1 MASINEKP
9 SRNRA
14 SAISVAIRD
23 LLERRNL
30 TQDDLATEA
39 GLSRVQINRILN
51 GGWAKTRPETRTQ
64 ILGALSVSEEDLL
77 GIDTL
82 QQYRAF
88 VLERHKLQSLAGLGF
103 AEHHRR
109 PLDSFY
115 VAPNA
120 VPVVDKKPESD
131 RFDEE
136 PCDQPVSRDEPKSA
150 IDWISKSSR
159 AIVLGVPGAGK
170 TTLLNYMA
178 SKVADNGLAG
188 ADVPIVVRLP
198 EFALAIE
205 KQPDLDFIDWA
216 VSRAEEARCSNTGPA
231 LQDKLSSDPAT
242 MLFLLD
248 GLDEVPLGRREDA
261 LGEVSLRTRVIRA
274 IERFIKNSPDAKFV
288 LTSRINGFDPSPW
301 SNLRFDQFRLLEYGE
316 EQIREVVDKWSVI
329 LATSK
334 AETPGKISTDLAEAI
349 FGNARVNQLARNPL
363 ILTVLILM
371 CKSRGYALPRRR
383 VDLYAKITEVF
394 LDTWDAS
401 KQKEFGFREVGFV
414 DLDPRELNW
423 LIAELALAMQ
433 RASLVTAHRWWIVD
447 HLHKTL
453 CSRIGFDANT
463 AKEQTDPILTFL
475 SERAG
480 LLEQRMP
487 GVYAFTHRTMQEYF
501 AAIGL
506 EQEAEGNASTTASLP
521 ELMRSY
527 LYHPEWSEVVRLV
540 AAHVSPARAEELL
553 KVIVDDADPTGRFL
567 RRGPLLALQCLS
579 DGATVPSRQ
588 FTQSVFDSFLTLGQS
603 SWVWLTRELFCIL
616 PAFDGTRHQ
625 PNAEGLKAE
634 VLDRA
639 KNALTS
645 YEYKKLEL
653 SCTLPDFESWQP
665 KDDEKTEPILSRSL
679 VPGGDSIYVANV
691 DLASN
696 EPAAWLRLAIKK
708 LQDEKFSSIG
718 KRQLLGWLQWH
729 AAEEPKSTKTIVK
742 ALKKIIASDGD
753 SKVREAAVA
762 TLAELSQTH
771 KETQPLLLNL
781 LQNIEETDAVRA
793 AALRGLCE
801 SESVADFEPLL
812 VALLDDEGEPEQVRV
827 ASAQALEKLV
837 SDSTVARDAV
847 LAIAQAEPDN
857 RVGMACVYA
866 LKSLCSDF
874 VERYQAWSRDGM
886 LHSIEAC
893 LILAEELVSGG
904 IVWDLECVVELEER
918 LIAVGKGHGG
928 SGKPCKHMFEAINQL
943 CNARERLSGM
953 TIESVLRDTLKP
965 LGARVVY
972 GFVYG
977 STARNAQNAES
988 DIDLMLLGDITQRDL
1003 GGLIKKAESILGR
1016 ELRPTTFTLDEFA
1029 EKFRQGNRFVSEV
1042 MEKPK
1047 KFIETC
1053 GVMRTEE
1060 DLRNDLGAVAKEQ
1073 LAS

>member
-1 MASINEKP
+1 MASTDEKP
-9 SRNRA
+9 THNRA
-14 SAISVAIRD
+14 SAISVAIRE
-23 LLERRNL
+23 LLDRRGM
-30 TQDDLATEA
+30 TQDDLATDA

-51 GGWAKTRPETRTQ
+51 GGWAKTRPETRAQ
-64 ILGALSVSEEDLL
+64 ILGALVVSEEDLL
-77 GIDTL
+77 GIDSL

-88 VLERHKLQSLAGLGF
+88 VLKKHRLQSLAGLGF

-115 VAPNA
+115 VPPNA
-120 VPVVDKKPESD
+120 VCVVDKKSESD

-136 PCDQPVSRDEPKSA
+136 PCDQPVNQEEPKSA
-150 IDWISKSSR
+150 VELISKVSR
-159 AIVLGVPGAGK
+159 SVVLGVPGAGK

-178 SKVADNGLAG
+178 SKVANDGLAG
-188 ADVPIVVRLP
+188 TDVPIVVRLP

-205 KQPDLDFIDWA
+205 KQPELDFIDWA

-231 LQDKLSSDPAT
+231 LQDKLLSDPAT
-242 MLFLLD
+242 MMFLLD
-248 GLDEVPLGRREDA
+248 GLDEVPLGRREDVV
-261 LGEVSLRTRVIRA
+261 GGVSLRTRVIRA
-274 IERFIKNSPDAKFV
+274 IERFMKKSPDAKYV

-301 SNLRFDQFRLLEYGE
+301 SNLRFEQFRLLEYGE

-334 AETPGKISTDLAEAI
+334 AEAPEKISTDLADAI

-447 HLHKTL
+447 HLHETL

-506 EQEAEGNASTTASLP
+506 EQEAEGNASSTSSLP
-521 ELMRSY
+521 GLMRSY
-527 LYHPEWSEVVRLV
+527 LFHPEWSEVVRLV

-553 KVIVDDADPTGRFL
+553 RVIADDADPTGRFL
-567 RRGPLLALQCLS
+567 RRGPLLALRCLT

-588 FTQSVFDSFLTLGQS
+588 FTQSVFDSFQPLGESPWYWLTL
-603 SWVWLTRELFCIL
+603 ELLEIL

-625 PNAEGLKAE
+625 RSAQGLKVD

-639 KNALTS
+639 KDALTS
-645 YEYKKLEL
+645 YDYRKLEL
-653 SCTLPDFESWQP
+653 FGTFPDFESWQP
-665 KDDEKTEPILSRSL
+665 TDDEKTEPILSRSV
-679 VPGGDSIYVANV
+679 VPGGDRIFIANV
-691 DLASN
+691 DLAN
-696 EPAAWLRLAIKK
+696 DDPATWLRLSIKK
-708 LQDEKFSSIG
+708 LKDEEFSSVG

-729 AAEEPKSTKTIVK
+729 ASEEPKSSKTIVK
-742 ALKKIIASDGD
+742 ALKAIIASGGD
-753 SKVREAAVA
+753 SRVRGATVA
-762 TLAELSQTH
+762 TFAELGQTN
-771 KETQPLLLNL
+771 KETPQLLLSL
-781 LQNIEETDAVRA
+781 LQNTEETDGVRA
-793 AALRGLCE
+793 AAVRGLCE
-801 SESVADFEPLL
+801 SESVDAYESMLVTLLRDAD
-812 VALLDDEGEPEQVRV
+812 EPEQVRV
-827 ASAQALEKLV
+827 ASAQVLEKLV
-837 SDSTVARDAV
+837 SNSLVARDAV

-857 RVGMACVYA
+857 RVGMSCVYA
-866 LKSLCSDF
+866 LKSLCP
-874 VERYQAWSRDGM
+874 ELIEQYQAWSRDGM
-886 LHSIEAC
+886 MHSIEAC
-893 LILAEELVSGG
+893 LILSDAFISGG
-904 IVWDLECVVELEER
+904 VAWDLDCVLELEER
-918 LIAVGKGHGG
+918 LIAVGQGHGG
-928 SGKPCKHMFEAINQL
+928 NGKPCQHMFEAVNQL
-943 CNARERLSGM
+943 CNARERLTGV
-953 TIESVLRDTLKP
+953 TIDSVLRDALKP
-965 LGARVVY
+965 LGSRIVY

-988 DIDLMLLGDITQRDL
+988 DIDLMLLGDVTQRDL

-1016 ELRPTTFTLDEFA
+1016 ELRPTTFTLDDFA
-1029 EKFRQGNRFVSEV
+1029 EKFRQGNRFASEV

-1047 KFIETC
+1047 KFIEIC
-1053 GVMRTEE
+1053 GVVRTEE
-1060 DLRNDLGAVAKEQ
+1060 DFRNDIGTVEKEQ